1 MTGPGARGLVALEPG
16 GRRAALDRGDRGGA
30 DAARPGRLVARQPGR
45 RRARRAPGGRR
56 RPRRAGDARVR
67 ARAAHR
73 AARDGRGGRGT
84 SSAACATRI
93 DRTLREELG
102 LRAAVAGMHPFAVAR
117 GRRHHLGPPL
127 PRGRGDDARARP
139 ARADDGAARARRGPG
154 RRHRRARARRPARR
168 AAGDA
173 RAVGQLALL
182 ARQRLGLRVGAHAGL
197 LDVPAHR
204 HPAPLR
210 PLRRVRATVAAMLRS
225 RAIPDPASS
234 GGTRGCSRGSGRS
247 RCASWTPSRGCSTSR
262 RWPRSCSAW
271 SAATPRAGAPTRR
284 RWSCSPR
291 TASSPPAT
299 GSRRSC
305 STTAAT
311 TAGAPCARRSPSCW
325 RTARRTRASSAAR
338 SELADARRSP
348 PTRATRASARCA
360 ERRGP
365 RALLARLA
373 DEYAHPARAMLA
385 AWTPAGEAGL

>member
-1 MTGPGARGLVALEPG
+1 M
-16 GRRAALDRGDRGGA
+16 
-30 DAARPGRLVARQPGR
+30 
-45 RRARRAPGGRR
+45 
-56 RPRRAGDARVR
+56 R

-73 AARDGRGGRGT
+73 AARDGRGGRGPARRPARRGRPH
-84 SSAACATRI
+84 AARGA
-93 DRTLREELG
+93 
-102 LRAAVAGMHPFAVAR
+102 RAARRGRGDAPVRGPR

-154 RRHRRARARRPARR
+154 RRLRRARARRPARR
-168 AAGDA
+168 AAGDP

-210 PLRRVRATVAAMLRS
+210 ALRRVRRHGRRDAARAGDPGSQLPLVGRAAAAAPGDGRGAHDGRPVAAARRRGAGRARAVPGPPLRRG
-225 RAIPDPASS
+225 RARPM
-234 GGTRGCSRGSGRS
+234 
-247 RCASWTPSRGCSTSR
+247 
-262 RWPRSCSAW
+262 
-271 SAATPRAGAPTRR
+271 RR

-299 GSRRSC
+299 GSMRSC
-305 STTAAT
+305 STTAAR

-338 SELADARRSP
+338 ASWPTPQALAADPGYARQR
-348 PTRATRASARCA
+348 RCA
-360 ERRGP
+360 ERGGP

-373 DEYAHPARAMLA
+373 DEYAHPARGMLA